1 MLFEP
6 LSFNRPPLGFGE
18 KYSMSIPATF
28 GFTDKVRAHLE
39 LLDPVTWISVF
50 PCLAGGVMASGA
62 MQGTLHDY
70 LLLLAIFLM
79 FGPFGTGFSQSVND
93 CFDLELDRINEP
105 TRPIPSG
112 RLSEKEGLWNSIIS
126 LLLAIGFGVFLG
138 IHIGGV
144 RGMVIVASIFAALF
158 VAYIYSAPPL
168 KLKKNILTSAPAV
181 GFSYGFVSFLSANAL
196 FGDIRPEAI
205 WLASLNFFMAVAL
218 IILNDFKSAEG
229 DKDGGLKSLT
239 VMIGARNTFLV
250 SFAIIDVVFAV
261 LAFLSFS
268 WGFVIP
274 AVFVLIGLALNLVLQ
289 VQLLRDPKGG
299 ISFMQGAVDD
309 GFGHVLGTSDV
320 QEHNTFL
327 RFQIANNIL
336 FLVNNL
342 LVAGMVGLKYINVQ

>member
-1 MLFEP
+1 MPTIAKLR
-6 LSFNRPPLGFGE
+6 L
-18 KYSMSIPATF
+18 I
-28 GFTDKVRAHLE
+28 DKVRAHLE

-62 MQGTLHDY
+62 MRGTVHDY

-79 FGPFGTGFSQSVND
+79 FGPLGTGFSQSVND
-93 CFDLELDRINEP
+93 CFDLELDRVNEP
-105 TRPIPSG
+105 SRPIPSG
-112 RLSEKEGLWNSIIS
+112 RLSEKEGLWNSITA
-126 LLLAIGFGVFLG
+126 LLLAIGLGVFLWL
-138 IHIGGV
+138 HIGGV
-144 RGMVIVASIFAALF
+144 RGLVILSSILAALF

-196 FGDIRPEAI
+196 FGDIRPEAL

-229 DKDGGLKSLT
+229 DKEGGLKSLT
-239 VMIGARNTFLV
+239 VMIGARKTFFV
-250 SFAIIDVVFAV
+250 SFMIIDSVFAV
-261 LAFLSFS
+261 LAWLSFT
-268 WGFVIP
+268 WGFIIP
-274 AVFVLIGLALNLVLQ
+274 AFFVLLGLVLNMVLQ

-299 ISFMQGAVDD
+299 ISFMKGAVED
-309 GFGHVLGTSDV
+309 GFGNAIGKSDV

-327 RFQIANNIL
+327 RFQVANNIL

-342 LVAGMVGLKYINVQ
+342 LVAWMVGTKYMQKF